1 MWSDNTGCILLL
13 NNTDLMETND
23 PKTFRVLYHLRTKHE
38 KVLQSASC
46 HKYILFIC
54 WNFGNFAVLL
64 AVTGCRLMSTSPV
77 FYLVKDFEVKI
88 FNSYSFELQGYKLQ
102 WQKKHYNAEYINVI
116 FQDSK
121 KKVTFTIC
129 NFRLRSHTTALLN
142 IPWEARTLTGVDR
155 PTDEWHVIVAML
167 PNCTLTPCATHPKYC
182 FSLVHCCMLVAWSAT
197 IRNNNDRSSHRYATM
212 CSNNGA
218 YRYTVV

>member
-1 MWSDNTGCILLL
+1 MWSDNTSCILLL

-121 KKVTFTIC
+121 KSNIYNMQLPPLLAHNSIVKHS
-129 NFRLRSHTTALLN
+129 LRSANTHRRWQTDRRM
-142 IPWEARTLTGVDR
+142 AR
-155 PTDEWHVIVAML
+155 
-167 PNCTLTPCATHPKYC
+167 
-182 FSLVHCCMLVAWSAT
+182 HCCNVTQLHSYALCHSSKVLFLLGSLLHACSLKC
-197 IRNNNDRSSHRYATM
+197 NNT
-212 CSNNGA
+212 
-218 YRYTVV
+218 